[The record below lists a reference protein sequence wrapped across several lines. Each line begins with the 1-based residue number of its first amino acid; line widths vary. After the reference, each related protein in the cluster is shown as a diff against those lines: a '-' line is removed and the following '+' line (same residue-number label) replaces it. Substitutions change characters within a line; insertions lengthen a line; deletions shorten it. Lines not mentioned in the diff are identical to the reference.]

1 MLRGDTSSSKD
12 FLCWQPSLI
21 VEVVRR
27 NNLKRGELNDTV
39 Y

>member
-12 FLCWQPSLI
+12 FFCWQPGLI
-21 VEVVRR
+21 VAVVRR
-27 NNLKRGELNDTV
+27 NNLKGGELNDTV